1 MITKMAEM
9 LDNDLPVILCIGPK
23 LGFGEREGVDF
34 YAYNKAK
41 GKYENSGTVNNHYIT
56 IWGIEDS
63 WDNPPRTML
72 RLSSWGKEYLIY
84 YDDYIS
90 YANEQLDDY
99 SFCNMLYI
107 TKE

>member
-1 MITKMAEM
+1 M

-23 LGFGEREGVDF
+23 LGFGEKEGVIF
-34 YAYNKAK
+34 YDDYTKPGTYTAYNPV
-41 GKYENSGTVNNHYIT
+41 SNHYIT
-56 IWGIEDS
+56 ILGIEDS
-63 WDNPPRTML
+63 IDNPPKTML

-90 YANEQLDDY
+90 YANEQPDDHF
-99 SFCNMLYI
+99 FCNMLYI